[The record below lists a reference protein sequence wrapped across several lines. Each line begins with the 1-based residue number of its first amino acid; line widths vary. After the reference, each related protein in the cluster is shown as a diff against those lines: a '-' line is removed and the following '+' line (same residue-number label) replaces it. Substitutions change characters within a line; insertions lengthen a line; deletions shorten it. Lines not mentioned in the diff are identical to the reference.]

1 MRIKNLFI
9 YPFLLFLSIGFAQ
22 KTTKLDLKEALD
34 IAVRKSNEAVLAST
48 KVQTKNLELQSVKNI
63 QYPDMKLSG
72 QYLRLTNANVNLKLN
87 SNSSSSSNSSPKVNE
102 LMLGQANVNF
112 PIFNGFKLKNT
123 IIASENLFKS
133 EEAKYAHSKEEI
145 AIKVVDYYANLYRTQ
160 KAVEFLSENLKSA
173 KQRVTDFIN
182 LENNGIIPRNDLLKV
197 QLQQSKLQLS
207 LDEAVK
213 NVSILNFYLVTYL
226 HLPEDFYIGID
237 ENQFDG
243 AKPILPIEN
252 NEIVLKNRKDLLAL
266 TFIKKANE
274 SGIKIAKS
282 NYFPSLALVGGY
294 TALSLQ
300 NVVSVTNAMNFGVG
314 VSYNFASVF
323 KNKKEVQLAKS
334 KVLETEQAQAILT
347 ENIKIQV
354 QQAIENFNLSKKQS
368 LVYKEAIDQAFENF
382 RIVKDKHENGLATT
396 NELLEADVE
405 QLNAK
410 INFANSRANIMLKY
424 YEMLA
429 ASGTLLAS
437 FNL

>member
-9 YPFLLFLSIGFAQ
+9 YPFLLFLSICFAQ

-207 LDEAVK
+207 LDEAIK

-266 TFIKKANE
+266 TFIKKQMKVE
-274 SGIKIAKS
+274 SK
-282 NYFPSLALVGGY
+282 
-294 TALSLQ
+294 LQ
-300 NVVSVTNAMNFGVG
+300 NLIIFLRWHLLVVI
-314 VSYNFASVF
+314 
-323 KNKKEVQLAKS
+323 QL
-334 KVLETEQAQAILT
+334 
-347 ENIKIQV
+347 
-354 QQAIENFNLSKKQS
+354 
-368 LVYKEAIDQAFENF
+368 
-382 RIVKDKHENGLATT
+382 
-396 NELLEADVE
+396 
-405 QLNAK
+405 
-410 INFANSRANIMLKY
+410 
-424 YEMLA
+424 
-429 ASGTLLAS
+429 
-437 FNL
+437 

>member
-354 QQAIENFNLSKKQS
+354 QQAIENFNISKKQS

>member
-314 VSYNFASVF
+314 VSYNFSSVF